1 MAHEGEVVCCGKSAG
16 AAAYNGYGLAGGLG
30 IGGVGH
36 VAGVIYGVT
45 LQAAYVYRIVYHAAA
60 AAGLA
65 GMLAYVSAG
74 GGEGIVLADKLDC
87 IRIAAVFD
95 KSHIAG
101 YIHAGG
107 AESHAGHGVLHSAE
121 AAVVQYVLLI
131 VIPEA
136 REPVGY
142 KAGGVAA
149 DGAVRRV
156 IYYPGGALDYG

>member
-1 MAHEGEVVCCGKSAG
+1 
-16 AAAYNGYGLAGGLG
+16 
-30 IGGVGH
+30 
-36 VAGVIYGVT
+36 
-45 LQAAYVYRIVYHAAA
+45 
-60 AAGLA
+60 
-65 GMLAYVSAG
+65 MLAYVSAG

-95 KSHIAG
+95 KSYIAG
-101 YIHAGG
+101 YIHTGG
-107 AESHAGHGVLHSAE
+107 AEGHAGHGVLHSAE

>member
-45 LQAAYVYRIVYHAAA
+45 LKAANVYRIVYHAAA

-65 GMLAYVSAG
+65 GVLAYVSAG
-74 GGEGIVLADKLDC
+74 GGEGIVLADKPYGVG
-87 IRIAAVFD
+87 IAAVFD

-101 YIHAGG
+101 YIHTGG
-107 AESHAGHGVLHSAE
+107 AEGHAGHGVLHTAE
-121 AAVVQYVLLI
+121 AAVMQYVLLI

-142 KAGGVAA
+142 KAGGIAA

-156 IYYPGGALDYG
+156 IYYSGGALDYG

>member
-1 MAHEGEVVCCGKSAG
+1 M
-16 AAAYNGYGLAGGLG
+16 
-30 IGGVGH
+30 
-36 VAGVIYGVT
+36 IYGVT
-45 LQAAYVYRIVYHAAA
+45 LKAAYVYRIVYHAAA

-74 GGEGIVLADKLDC
+74 GREGIVLADKPYGVG
-87 IRIAAVFD
+87 IAAVFD

-101 YIHAGG
+101 YIHTGG
-107 AESHAGHGVLHSAE
+107 AEGHAGHGVLHSAE

-156 IYYPGGALDYG
+156 IYYSGGALDYG